1 MKSVTNLSSLKRQL
15 KRELQTYKGF
25 VKVYRPFEWSK
36 FRYAQWL
43 VVDLVTEKYRI
54 EKTADGWKVNVLDN
68 NTGENEF
75 KTGNEVCNYLK
86 QKLETVYREIINSV

>member
-1 MKSVTNLSSLKRQL
+1 MKSITNFSALKRKLDKAL
-15 KRELQTYKGF
+15 KTNKGV
-25 VKVYRPFEWSK
+25 VKVYRPFEWPK

-54 EKTADGWKVNVLDN
+54 EKTADGRKVIVLGN
-68 NTGENEF
+68 NTSENKF